1 MHRSVSE
8 SGKCFE
14 EKSCRSPVSRIL
26 SIPLARNCTVISL
39 TPPERS
45 APLARSAT
53 NTRRLTGGQPFP
65 CSVLHHAG
73 FAMPLRLPSARWAL
87 TPPFHPYLC
96 PCGPSA
102 VCFLL
107 HFPSGSLAVPVPHF
121 HGARC
126 PVVSGLSSTP
136 ACAKV
141 ATVRGAARER
151 MPSIAMMSKEK
162 MPPQTRDAPTRRHFT
177 RSKRHRGK
185 TKGSSPDQRRA

>member
-1 MHRSVSE
+1 M
-8 SGKCFE
+8 
-14 EKSCRSPVSRIL
+14 
-26 SIPLARNCTVISL
+26 SL
-39 TPPERS
+39 TSPERS

-121 HGARC
+121 HEARC
-126 PVVSGLSSTP
+126 PVVSGLSSTS
-136 ACAKV
+136 ACAKI

-151 MPSIAMMSKEK
+151 MPPFAMKSKEK
-162 MPPQTRDAPTRRHFT
+162 MRPQTRDAPVRRSFTQSKTR
-177 RSKRHRGK
+177 RGK
-185 TKGSSPDQRRA
+185 TKGSSPVQRSA

>member
-1 MHRSVSE
+1 M
-8 SGKCFE
+8 

-26 SIPLARNCTVISL
+26 SISLARDCTVISL
-39 TPPERS
+39 TPPKRS

-87 TPPFHPYLC
+87 TPPFHPYLF

-102 VCFLL
+102 VSFLL
-107 HFPSGSLAVPVPHF
+107 HFPSGFLAVPVPHF
-121 HGARC
+121 HEARC

-136 ACAKV
+136 ACAKI
-141 ATVRGAARER
+141 ATVRGAA
-151 MPSIAMMSKEK
+151 KEK
-162 MPPQTRDAPTRRHFT
+162 MPQHPPNPR
-177 RSKRHRGK
+177 KRCTAHACAGPHGGFSR
-185 TKGSSPDQRRA
+185 